1 MEVMCTPC
9 FDKQINESGVGVV
22 DGWKVKVPSD
32 KCRER
37 RGRRKK
43 AT

>member
-1 MEVMCTPC
+1 MRERGG
-9 FDKQINESGVGVV
+9 D
-22 DGWKVKVPSD
+22 DWKVKVPSH

-43 AT
+43 ERRGR